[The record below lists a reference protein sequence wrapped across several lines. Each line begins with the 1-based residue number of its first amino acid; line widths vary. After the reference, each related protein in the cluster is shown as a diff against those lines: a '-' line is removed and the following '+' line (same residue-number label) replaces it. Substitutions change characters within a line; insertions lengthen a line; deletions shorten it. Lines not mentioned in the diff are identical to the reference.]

1 MCKNKPN
8 FRFTAETAG
17 NAEEE
22 NIYRANAMINRHNNK
37 FSVSSAISAVNEKT
51 KPIALTNVGS
61 AQRRTGHA
69 KLDGERTD
77 ARRGGGRYKRLL

>member
-1 MCKNKPN
+1 
-8 FRFTAETAG
+8 
-17 NAEEE
+17 
-22 NIYRANAMINRHNNK
+22 MINRHNNK

-51 KPIALTNVGS
+51 KPINQPSPGNPKDGTLNPKLWKPKPIALANVGS

-77 ARRGGGRYKRLL
+77 AR